1 MDNTTTDEWKEEFDK
16 KFFKKSRQF
25 LPAEGRR
32 DAWYVVQQNRVKNHI
47 SNLLSSQRT
56 KDRAELREKIQTFKL
71 LEVGVNT
78 EGYLSKVRYN
88 QALDRVLELLKD

>member
-1 MDNTTTDEWKEEFDK
+1 MNTTDEWKEEIREYFDITLKAK
-16 KFFKKSRQF
+16 K
-25 LPAEGRR
+25 PTM
-32 DAWYVVQQNRVKNHI
+32 KNLERELLVNYFG
-47 SNLLSSQRT
+47 NLLTSQRT